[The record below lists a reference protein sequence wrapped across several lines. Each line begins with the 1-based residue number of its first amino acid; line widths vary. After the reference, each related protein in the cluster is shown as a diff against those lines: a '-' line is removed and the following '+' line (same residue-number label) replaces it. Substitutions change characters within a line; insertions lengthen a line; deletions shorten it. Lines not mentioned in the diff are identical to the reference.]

1 MNQCA
6 HMCAAVTLLVLMA
19 GGCASKPEQNA
30 QRMADLH
37 AAQSRRDAEPNNEDA
52 WIWVG
57 RREAYLGNYDEAI
70 ATYTEAL
77 EIFPES
83 PRLLRHRGHRQITIR
98 RNDLAIEDL
107 QQAWEGAQD
116 LPDEI
121 EPDGMPNAAG
131 IPRSTLHT
139 NILYHLALALYLE
152 GRYEEAEV
160 AWSACLEC
168 SPNDDMRVASAWW
181 LLLMRT
187 RLGDT
192 DGQAEV
198 FAMVT
203 PQMDIIENH
212 VYHQLLLEA
221 KRGSLGDSTVPEDH
235 LDPGVSSATLD
246 AGRALWL
253 ISRGETEDGLE
264 RCQALIESNGATAA
278 FGCIAC
284 EAELARIDRTQE

>member
-1 MNQCA
+1 MNRFLCA
-6 HMCAAVTLLVLMA
+6 CMALVVGVIV
-19 GGCASKPEQNA
+19 GGCAQTSVRDA
-30 QRMADLH
+30 QRTADLKD
-37 AAQSRRDAEPNNEDA
+37 AQATRDRNPASEEA

-57 RREAYLGNYDEAI
+57 RRQAYLGQYDEAI

-77 EIFPES
+77 ERFPES
-83 PRLLRHRGHRQITIR
+83 PRLLRHRGHRQITMR
-98 RNDLAIEDL
+98 RNEPAIADLTM
-107 QQAWEGAQD
+107 AWAVARD
-116 LPDEI
+116 RPDEV
-121 EPDGMPNAAG
+121 EEDGMPNAAG

-152 GRYEEAEV
+152 GREKEAEA
-160 AWSACLEC
+160 AWSACLAC
-168 SPNDDMRVASAWW
+168 SPNDDMRVASGWW

-192 DGQAEV
+192 RGQAEI
-198 FAMVT
+198 FQMVS

-221 KRGSLGDSTVPEDH
+221 KRGALGDSTAPEDH

-253 ISRGETEDGLE
+253 IAQGDSDEGIE
-264 RCQALIESNGATAA
+264 RCQALIDSNGSTAA

-284 EAELARIDRTQE
+284 EAELARQRHAGE

>member
-1 MNQCA
+1 MSRYARVCGA
-6 HMCAAVTLLVLMA
+6 LLLFVMVV
-19 GGCASKPEQNA
+19 GCAQKPERNTQRTTDLKEA
-30 QRMADLH
+30 QAK
-37 AAQSRRDAEPNNEDA
+37 RDAEPTSEEA

-70 ATYTEAL
+70 ATYTVAL
-77 EIFPES
+77 ELFPES
-83 PRLLRHRGHRQITIR
+83 PRLLRHRGHRQITIG
-98 RNDLAIEDL
+98 RNDRAIEDL
-107 QQAWEGAQD
+107 QQAWEGAKD

-152 GRYEEAEV
+152 GRYQEAEA

-168 SPNDDMRVASAWW
+168 SPNDDMRVASGWW

-187 RLGDT
+187 RLGDA
-192 DGQAEV
+192 DGQAEI
-198 FAMVT
+198 FQMVT

-221 KRGSLGDSTVPEDH
+221 KGESLGDSVAAEDH

-253 ISRGETEDGLE
+253 ISRGETEDGIE
-264 RCQALIESNGATAA
+264 RCQVLIESNGATAA

-284 EAELARIDRTQE
+284 EAELSRIGRAQE